1 MKTYDQTPTVD
12 DAWEVAQAAWE
23 TISSVDI
30 EIPFCTLDAR
40 MMQVTQCN
48 GPYDMPIP
56 RGRIR
61 EKVEAEDHALK
72 IMDISL

>member
-1 MKTYDQTPTVD
+1 MPTVD

-40 MMQVTQCN
+40 MMQVIQCN
-48 GPYDMPIP
+48 GPYDIQFLVAVYEKKLKRNNMP
-56 RGRIR
+56 
-61 EKVEAEDHALK
+61 
-72 IMDISL
+72 